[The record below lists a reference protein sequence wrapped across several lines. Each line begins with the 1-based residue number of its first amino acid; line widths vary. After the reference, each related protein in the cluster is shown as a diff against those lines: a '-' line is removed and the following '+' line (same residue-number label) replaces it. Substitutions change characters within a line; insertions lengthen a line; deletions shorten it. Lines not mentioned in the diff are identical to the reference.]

1 MALPD
6 KHPEYIERLGEYVQ
20 MADTYAGERAVK
32 SKRLDYLP
40 ASEGMVQDG
49 MTTPSAPGWRDY
61 EAYLL
66 RAVFHDVVRE
76 AVKAM
81 VGIIH
86 ERPAEIQVP
95 KRLEG
100 MIKRATISGE
110 DIHMLHRRI
119 TVAQFVYGRCGLLG
133 DVPTGQDVDKVMP
146 YISFYDPIRI
156 INWDAGKLDEGKN
169 ELALVVIDE
178 GGYRR
183 EGFNW
188 KTERKY
194 RVLARGLPENLDDS
208 WDRPDGDAPF
218 GVCVKVNETTMPI
231 GSDFVYPEIGG
242 KTLNKI
248 PFVFIG
254 ANDLVPEP
262 EIPPLLGLSNLALAI
277 YRGEADYRQTL
288 YAQGQQTL
296 VVIGGAVDEAA
307 PTQLRTGNKG
317 VIDLKIGGDAKYI
330 GVSATGLSEMRQ
342 ALKTDLDRAAAE
354 GVQFLDSQSEP
365 GESGE
370 ALRIRVAA
378 KTTTV
383 GSVARAG
390 ASGLEQM
397 LKMMAEWVGENP
409 DDVKVKANT
418 DFADQT
424 VAGAALL
431 AFMQAK
437 QLGLPL
443 SLKSIHGR
451 MKVNNFTDMDFD
463 QENEQIEEEAASM
476 LGTAVGVGQQPP
488 ADENYLDDPQAGG
501 PGAGGDPGQPPPQ
514 PGSVAPPNKNVPVTP
529 HTRGSPVPLKRKVG
543 PKGASAK

>member
-1 MALPD
+1 MSLVD
-6 KHPEYIERLGEYVQ
+6 KHPEWIERLGEWTQ

-49 MTTPSAPGWRDY
+49 MTTPSSPGWKDY

-66 RAVFHDVVRE
+66 RAVFHDVVRD

-86 ERPAEIQVP
+86 EQPAEIQMP
-95 KRLEG
+95 KRMEG
-100 MIKRATISGE
+100 MIKRATINGE
-110 DIHMLHRRI
+110 GIHMLHRRI
-119 TVAQFVYGRCGLLG
+119 TVAQFVYGRGGLLA

-146 YISFYDPIRI
+146 YLSFYDPIRV

-194 RVLARGLPENLDDS
+194 RVLARGVPADLDDS
-208 WDRPDGDAPF
+208 WDRPGEDDPY
-218 GVCVKVNETTMPI
+218 GVCVKVNDTSMPI
-231 GSDFVYPEIGG
+231 GGDFVYPQIGG
-242 KTLNKI
+242 KTLNQI

-296 VVIGGAVDEAA
+296 VIIGGAVDEAA

-317 VIDLKIGGDAKYI
+317 VIDLKISGDAKYI
-330 GVSATGLSEMRQ
+330 GVSAAGLSEMRQ
-342 ALKTDLDRAAAE
+342 SLKTDLDRAGAE
-354 GVQFLDSQSEP
+354 GVQFLDAQSEP

-390 ASGLEQM
+390 ASGLEQA
-397 LKMMAEWVGENP
+397 LKYCAEWLGEDP
-409 DDVKVKANT
+409 EEVHVRANT

-431 AFMQAK
+431 AFMQSK

-443 SLKSIHGR
+443 SLKSIHGM
-451 MKVNNFTDMDFD
+451 MKVNNMTEMDFD

-476 LGTAVGVGQQPP
+476 LGTAVGVGQTPP
-488 ADENYLDDPQAGG
+488 ADENYLDDPNA
-501 PGAGGDPGQPPPQ
+501 PPPGQPPGQ
-514 PGSVAPPNKNVPVTP
+514 PGSVAPPNNNVPVTP
-529 HTRGSPVPLKRKVG
+529 HTRGSPVPLKRRVG
-543 PKGASAK
+543 AKGASAK